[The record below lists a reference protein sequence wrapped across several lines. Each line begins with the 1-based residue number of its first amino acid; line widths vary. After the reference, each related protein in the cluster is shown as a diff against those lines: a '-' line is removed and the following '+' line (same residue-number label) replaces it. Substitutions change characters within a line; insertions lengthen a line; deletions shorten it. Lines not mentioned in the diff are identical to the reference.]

1 MSWGSRL
8 RDAFLVDF
16 CSASTV
22 ERPLGDKALP
32 PCVYESNKYEDVF
45 TGLIKAGE
53 DLGWHLLSADR
64 EHGNLALQRPWGL
77 TTWGDTISINL
88 LPIDRHSVR
97 VDATSIARGEFFA
110 WGRHARNIRRYFSDL
125 DARVRLN

>member
-8 RDAFLVDF
+8 RDTFLVNF

-22 ERPLGDKALP
+22 ARPLGDKALP
-32 PCVYESNKYEDVF
+32 PCVYESEYEEVF
-45 TGLIKAGE
+45 TGLIKACE

-64 EHGNLALQRPWGL
+64 EHGNLSLQRPWGL
-77 TTWGDTISINL
+77 TTWGDTISVNL
-88 LPIDRHSVR
+88 QPIDRHSVR
-97 VDATSIARGEFFA
+97 VDATSIARGEFFD

-125 DARVRLN
+125 DARVQPN

>member
-8 RDAFLVDF
+8 RDAFLVNY

-22 ERPLGDKALP
+22 ERRFGDEALG
-32 PCVYESNKYEDVF
+32 PCVYQSEYEEVF
-45 TGLIKAGE
+45 TGHIKASE

-64 EHGNLALQRPWGL
+64 EQGCLSLQRPWGL

-88 LPIDRHSVR
+88 RPIDGDTVR
-97 VDATSIARGEFFA
+97 VDATSIARGEFFD
-110 WGRHARNIRRYFSDL
+110 WGRHTRNIRRYFSDL
-125 DARVRLN
+125 DTRVRPD